1 MPVSPVPQKI
11 LREGAGGTNLG
22 IGMGAN
28 HLRMIGTTISGV
40 AAAVGS
46 VVHAVA
52 VDKGMFVDPMDEKI
66 ICYLAWGML
75 NYAVP
80 NFTSNSLYGKDV
92 FYDAGLLSDPNWL
105 VTGTD

>member
-80 NFTSNSLYGKDV
+80 ILLPILYMVKMFSMMQVCCRTPIG
-92 FYDAGLLSDPNWL
+92 
-105 VTGTD
+105 